1 MVSLAGSALPQ
12 TVISEFLG
20 WMITRYHKFVADI
33 SPILSC
39 PLVLVEYDHLW

>member
-20 WMITRYHKFVADI
+20 WMINKFVADV

-39 PLVLVEYDHLW
+39 PLALVECDHLW